1 MKLHN
6 TKENETDIEQNETDI
21 EQNETDIE
29 QNETDIEQ
37 NGKTNK
43 TYYNQQQMKV

>member
-1 MKLHN
+1 VKLHN